1 MRMKSVCGLLL
12 ATLLIGAMLSC
23 SNSSG
28 VGATGTGFVWVATE
42 GDQRVQAFNINQS
55 NGSIGAVGSSQPTGV
70 QPTAMALTPDGKTL
84 FIANTSDNTVSS
96 YAVNSDG
103 SLAAPTCPNSQSAC
117 TLVSVPAGEGPSAL
131 AVDPS
136 GKLLFVAS
144 QGSFSDPISGTIS
157 VFNIQNSSL
166 TAAGAITITNVDL
179 TSNTVTVSASNTFT
193 VGDIV
198 RLEGL
203 TTSTYL
209 NNQTVAVASANASQ
223 FTFNFTHANDQ
234 PHVDAGTA
242 SKVFLTSPQGA
253 TGTGPSAVL
262 ASPAGNFLYVAN
274 QFSNTVQAFSY
285 DASTGTPS
293 PIGFP
298 STVGSNP
305 SALAFSRCA
314 GITTGTTSCPAAD
327 GNNLFVTNSGSN
339 NVSIFTACI
348 QLSTTCSV
356 PNGHLAP
363 VSSSPVAAGNSPVA
377 IFVQP
382 VLNFV
387 YAVNSKGN
395 NVTQY
400 RYSSATGAL
409 TTLSPAAV
417 NAGAN
422 PVGGGVTSDGTYV
435 VVSNNNGSSMSVFS
449 VGPGGKLAPGTTAS
463 VTLAGQPAAILVR

>member
-1 MRMKSVCGLLL
+1 MRMKSVCCLLL

-23 SNSSG
+23 TNSSG

-55 NGSIGAVGSSQPTGV
+55 SGSIGAVGSSQPTGV
-70 QPTAMALTPDGKTL
+70 QPTAMALTPDGTAL
-84 FIANTSDNTVSS
+84 FIANSSDHSITSYS
-96 YAVNSDG
+96 VNSDG
-103 SLAAPTCPNSQSAC
+103 SLGTGSTTDTTTSCTLPPPPCQGAPPPPTCGVLP
-117 TLVSVPAGEGPSAL
+117 VSL
-131 AVDPS
+131 TIDPS
-136 GKLLFVAS
+136 GKFLFVAT
-144 QGSFSDPISGTIS
+144 QGTFDQCDLTGNNSSGGVSAYTISGT
-157 VFNIQNSSL
+157 NLTLNSSVE
-166 TAAGAITITNVDL
+166 TQAPTDL
-179 TSNTVTVSASNTFT
+179 
-193 VGDIV
+193 
-198 RLEGL
+198 
-203 TTSTYL
+203 
-209 NNQTVAVASANASQ
+209 
-223 FTFNFTHANDQ
+223 
-234 PHVDAGTA
+234 
-242 SKVFLTSPQGA
+242 

-262 ASPAGNFLYVAN
+262 ASPSGNFLYVAN
-274 QFSNTVQAFSY
+274 QFSNTIQAFSY
-285 DASTGTPS
+285 DASTGALSPLGTPD
-293 PIGFP
+293 
-298 STVGSNP
+298 TVGSNP
-305 SALAFSRCA
+305 SGLAFSRCA
-314 GITTGTTSCPAAD
+314 GITTGTASCPAAD

-348 QLSTTCSV
+348 QLSTTCSI
-356 PNGHLAP
+356 PNGHLVP
-363 VSSSPVAAGNSPVA
+363 VSTSPVAAGNSPVA

-435 VVSNNNGSSMSVFS
+435 VVSNNNGSSMSIYS
-449 VGPGGKLAPGTTAS
+449 VGPGGQLAPGPTAT